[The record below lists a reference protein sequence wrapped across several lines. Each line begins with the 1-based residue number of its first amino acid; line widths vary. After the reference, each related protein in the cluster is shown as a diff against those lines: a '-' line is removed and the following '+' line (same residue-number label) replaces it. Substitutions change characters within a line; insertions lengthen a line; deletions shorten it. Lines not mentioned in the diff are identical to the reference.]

1 MKEENNKMN
10 ISRRG
15 FLKTA
20 ALAGAALT
28 MPTGLNKVFAAKRNR
43 RQHLI
48 TIAMSPTLRDIV
60 YWVRARQLSK
70 CRHSVLA

>member
-28 MPTGLNKVFAAKRNR
+28 MPTGLNKVFAAKTKQTAASDNN
-43 RQHLI
+43 
-48 TIAMSPTLRDIV
+48 SDVP
-60 YWVRARQLSK
+60 
-70 CRHSVLA
+70 

>member
-20 ALAGAALT
+20 ALAGAAL
-28 MPTGLNKVFAAKRNR
+28 R
-43 RQHLI
+43 R
-48 TIAMSPTLRDIV
+48 SSV
-60 YWVRARQLSK
+60 VCRQS
-70 CRHSVLA
+70 CHAD

>member
-20 ALAGAALT
+20 ALAGAALA
-28 MPTGLNKVFAAKRNR
+28 MPTGLDKVFAAETKQTAASDNNSDVAP
-43 RQHLI
+43 HYGTSYI
-48 TIAMSPTLRDIV
+48 G
-60 YWVRARQLSK
+60 
-70 CRHSVLA
+70 

>member
-28 MPTGLNKVFAAKRNR
+28 MPTEIG
-43 RQHLI
+43 
-48 TIAMSPTLRDIV
+48 
-60 YWVRARQLSK
+60 RAS
-70 CRHSVLA
+70 CRERV

>member
-28 MPTGLNKVFAAKRNR
+28 MPHRTEQG
-43 RQHLI
+43 I
-48 TIAMSPTLRDIV
+48 
-60 YWVRARQLSK
+60 
-70 CRHSVLA
+70 CR